1 MVEARGIEPLSK
13 NNPAKTSTC
22 LVKMTFSL
30 YFAHLPKLKN
40 IAKTLISLKMRQV
53 LSYAILR

>member
-13 NNPAKTSTC
+13 NNPTKISTC
-22 LVKMTFSL
+22 LAKMTVSL

-40 IAKTLISLKMRQV
+40 IAKTLISFKMCQV
-53 LSYAILR
+53 LDYTILR